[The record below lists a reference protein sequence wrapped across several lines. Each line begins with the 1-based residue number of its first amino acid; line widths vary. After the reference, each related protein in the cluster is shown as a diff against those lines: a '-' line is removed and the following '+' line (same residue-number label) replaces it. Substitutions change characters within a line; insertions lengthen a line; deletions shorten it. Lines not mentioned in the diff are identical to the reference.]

1 MSPPKQLDVWTDL
14 VAAESIRLRSLAS
27 GQSLFQQGEP
37 VSALYR
43 LESGRV
49 RLVRH
54 TENGTEVVVHIARP
68 GETFAEASAFA
79 DAYHCDAVAETAS
92 RVVAMPKAAFL
103 AALARD
109 PETSVRFARVLAR
122 QVVDLRAR
130 IELRNIRSAHE
141 RLLTWLRLRADGNPL
156 RAALDGTWTDVAAEI
171 GLTREALYR
180 ALAKLDAEGR
190 IVRTR
195 REVLVR
201 DWPELVRKWQPY
213 QDIAPAGT
221 AAT

>member
-1 MSPPKQLDVWTDL
+1 MRGLPPREQPDVWTDL
-14 VAAESIRLRSLAS
+14 VAAESIWPRSLAS
-27 GQSLFQQGEP
+27 GQPLFRQGES

-43 LESGRV
+43 LESGRL

-54 TENGTEVVVHIARP
+54 TENGTEVVVHLARP
-68 GETFAEASAFA
+68 GETFAEASVFA

-92 RVVAMPKAAFL
+92 RVAAMPKVAFL

-109 PETSVRFARVLAR
+109 PATSVRFARLLAT

-130 IELRNIRSAHE
+130 IELRNIRSAQE
-141 RLLTWLRLRADGNPL
+141 RLLTWLRLRANGSPL
-156 RAALDGTWTDVAAEI
+156 RVALEGTWTDVAAEI

-195 REVLVR
+195 HGVLLR
-201 DWPELVRKWQPY
+201 D
-213 QDIAPAGT
+213 
-221 AAT
+221 